1 MKNIII
7 IILSGITT
15 YAISAQS
22 SLYSDTLIHKYDRNT
37 IYLKKGGFEK
47 GGKTIRYGTFKK
59 NLKQE
64 LSASPMAYAEFK
76 RSRNNNLVVVGCT
89 LASAIL
95 AVSGTQ
101 RVFVKKE
108 LNYSGLGFNLLSI
121 PFKIK
126 SKNQMNHAIWLYNRD
141 AIMGQ

>member
-1 MKNIII
+1 MKNIILLFVFNI
-7 IILSGITT
+7 IT
-15 YAISAQS
+15 YAIHAQNGV
-22 SLYSDTLIHKYDRNT
+22 LTDTYDRTT

-47 GGKTIRYGTFKK
+47 DGKTIRYGTFKK

-95 AVSGTQ
+95 TVSGTQ

-126 SKNQMNHAIWLYNRD
+126 SKNQLNRAIWLYNRD
-141 AIMGQ
+141 AMARP